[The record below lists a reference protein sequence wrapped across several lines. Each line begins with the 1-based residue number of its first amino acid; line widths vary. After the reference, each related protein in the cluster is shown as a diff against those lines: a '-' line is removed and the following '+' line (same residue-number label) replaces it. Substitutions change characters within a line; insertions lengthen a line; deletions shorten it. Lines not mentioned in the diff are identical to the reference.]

1 MSALPLLVVAGAAFY
16 VLSRKKKRKKR
27 KTAKKAL
34 PPSDFG
40 DVFLVSEVDK
50 VTAKVGE
57 RFSIDL
63 VSPGANAGYT
73 WSVSATPPGEPIK
86 AVGHTSVSGEGMG
99 APSVERHTFD
109 AKKKG
114 SGSLVFHYQ
123 RGWEKGQAPPQQIAE
138 IQVEVS

>member
-1 MSALPLLVVAGAAFY
+1 MGALPLIAVAGVAFY
-16 VLSRKKKRKKR
+16 VFSRKKKRKK
-27 KTAKKAL
+27 KAAKKAL

-40 DVFLVSEVDK
+40 DVFLASDVDK
-50 VTAKVGE
+50 ITAKVGE
-57 RFSIDL
+57 RFSVDL

-86 AVGHTSVSGEGMG
+86 AVSHTSVSGEGMG
-99 APSVERHTFD
+99 APAMERHTFD

>member
-1 MSALPLLVVAGAAFY
+1 MGALPLLVVAGAAFY
-16 VLSRKKKRKKR
+16 VFGRKKKRKK
-27 KTAKKAL
+27 KASQKAL
-34 PPSDFG
+34 APTNFG

-50 VTAKVGE
+50 IAAKVGE
-57 RFSIDL
+57 RFSVDL
-63 VSPGANAGYT
+63 VSPGAGAGYT

-99 APSVERHTFD
+99 APAMERHTFD

-138 IQVEVS
+138 IQIEVS